1 MATRSSATTKPRPRG
16 TGAAGYPR
24 EHWTVNRRELHEL
37 MAGKQVRVVRKTAPV
52 AAAIDA
58 LQAA

>member
-1 MATRSSATTKPRPRG
+1 
-16 TGAAGYPR
+16 
-24 EHWTVNRRELHEL
+24 
-37 MAGKQVRVVRKTAPV
+37 MAGKQVRVIRKTAPV